1 MRKSE
6 MAARGARNS
15 NVQALTD
22 EEHWQI
28 HRQCV
33 LFWERPSGGRDFYQ
47 ELRRNCEARDPSF
60 AKPKKVK
67 AGKPAATE
75 KKEEGA
81 AASTIRPFDR
91 SGAWSVRPG
100 PVFACGGRREET
112 EEGRED
118 RRAAGARPDA
128 RSGDR
133 AA

>member
-1 MRKSE
+1 MIKLLYPGERSGDHTFLNERLARHSGSQDATWRKSE

-47 ELRRNCEARDPSF
+47 ELRRKCEARDPSF

-81 AASTIRPFDR
+81 AA
-91 SGAWSVRPG
+91 
-100 PVFACGGRREET
+100 
-112 EEGRED
+112 
-118 RRAAGARPDA
+118 
-128 RSGDR
+128 
-133 AA
+133 